1 MTGEIKGSGS
11 ISFRMGLSLS
21 FQAGSGSDSVRT
33 VPVAVLLRRGTWHAA
48 ARPDVPRFRRNAVV
62 QHQIALSVNQ
72 NARRLHGVKGGRN
85 NC

>member
-21 FQAGSGSDSVRT
+21 FQAGSRLGQRKNSAGGR
-33 VPVAVLLRRGTWHAA
+33 PVAQGNLHAA

-72 NARRLHGVKGGRN
+72 NARRLHGVKGGKE
-85 NC
+85 

>member
-33 VPVAVLLRRGTWHAA
+33 VPVAVLLRRGTCTRQPGLTSPA
-48 ARPDVPRFRRNAVV
+48 
-62 QHQIALSVNQ
+62 S
-72 NARRLHGVKGGRN
+72 GGMP
-85 NC
+85 

>member
-33 VPVAVLLRRGTWHAA
+33 VPVGRPVAQGNLHAA

-72 NARRLHGVKGGRN
+72 NARRLHGVKGGKE
-85 NC
+85 

>member
-33 VPVAVLLRRGTWHAA
+33 VPVAVLLR
-48 ARPDVPRFRRNAVV
+48 PDVPRFRRNAVV

-72 NARRLHGVKGGRN
+72 NARRLHGVKGGKE
-85 NC
+85 